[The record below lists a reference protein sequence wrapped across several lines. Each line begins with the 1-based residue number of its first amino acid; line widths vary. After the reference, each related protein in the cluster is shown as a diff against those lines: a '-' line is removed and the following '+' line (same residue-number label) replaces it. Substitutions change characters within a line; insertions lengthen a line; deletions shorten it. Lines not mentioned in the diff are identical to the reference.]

1 MHRDHDKIALH
12 IPKNDMFWQL
22 EKLRHHGATYALK
35 HVLNQKSE
43 AYLHTALFSQKWHKV
58 GVFCTFFKDL
68 KALLQISL
76 TKHNYLSHLLP
87 FWMQYIPKNP
97 FFLMLEIGFLK

>member
-43 AYLHTALFSQKWHKV
+43 AYLHQGLKGSLIHKYFVKWGRVCLLLVLKV
-58 GVFCTFFKDL
+58 CM
-68 KALLQISL
+68 
-76 TKHNYLSHLLP
+76 Y
-87 FWMQYIPKNP
+87 
-97 FFLMLEIGFLK
+97 